1 MKNLSQF
8 PLDGLILYSLRE
20 YSNGNEQIA
29 DKIFSIFQ
37 LKVKEK
43 LIEAQDLINSGNNFC
58 ADEILNSI
66 TKAKIAQN
74 EWMYLVTQKKSND
87 NINIEEEFNSPLK
100 LCHDIYDEIIKPD
113 ENFIISQTKKLKNNY
128 DKSKFSEVVKRAKQL
143 IVIYPKVVDFHSF
156 LGLSQIAL
164 NKRVHAIKTFEN
176 ALKFTNNNATLF
188 SNMAFAQLQAG
199 FIEHSELFYRK
210 ALIKNNNLFEANKN
224 LGKILIDQKNF
235 LEAEFY
241 LSKAIFLKKTCSL
254 SHANI
259 SISFREQGKYKQSI
273 KFAIK
278 ACELSPGNIK
288 FINNL
293 GLSYKFDN
301 NLDAAELYF
310 RTAIKIAPNY
320 YEAHNNLGTVL
331 QKSNPHEAINY
342 YELAKND
349 ITILSKVYFNLA
361 SAYRDIDNP
370 SKSHKFIKKSI
381 EIDPRSSNSFKVLG
395 ILNLD
400 KGNFKKAIK
409 YFKTSIE
416 INPNN
421 AEVYR
426 LLGKIYLFKEK
437 EILKIHNLLKEN
449 NNSENEQKHFYFTLG
464 EAYEKYKEYELSSY
478 YYKKGNSLAYK
489 KGCFSVKKEIRYH
502 ELIKNLYYNLISRK
516 IILPKVEKKLVFIIG
531 MPRSGSTLV
540 EQILSFNKNLYTCG
554 ELDFIPKKIDDFL
567 NLSIGKDLHLNI
579 DSFEFL
585 NNLRNNYL
593 GYLDKITKKEI
604 IVDKMPY
611 NFKYL
616 GIINLLFPEAKFIHV
631 QRNYNDNCFSI
642 YKNYF
647 SDNSHGYSYKLS
659 DTYNYF
665 KLYKKQMEFWKN
677 IIDSEIYDLH
687 YEKLINDSKLEIKNL
702 IKFCDFNWN
711 DNYLLFYKNKRQVY
725 TASSGQV
732 RQKLYSTSINSWINF
747 AKFFKV

>member
-20 YSNGNEQIA
+20 YSKGNEQIA
-29 DKIFSIFQ
+29 DKIHSIFQ

-43 LIEAQDLINSGNNFC
+43 LIEAQDLINSGNNFR

-87 NINIEEEFNSPLK
+87 DINIEKEFNSPLK
-100 LCHDIYDEIIKPD
+100 LCHDIYDEIIKYD
-113 ENFIISQTKKLKNNY
+113 DNFIISQTKKLKSNY

-143 IVIYPKVVDFHSF
+143 IVIYPKVDDFHSF

-164 NKRVHAIKTFEN
+164 NKKIHAIKTFEN
-176 ALKFTNNNATLF
+176 ALKFSSNNATLL

-224 LGKILIDQKNF
+224 LGRILIEQKNF

-254 SHANI
+254 SNANI
-259 SISFREQGKYKQSI
+259 SISFREQGKYKLSI
-273 KFAIK
+273 EFAIK

-301 NLDAAELYF
+301 NLDSAELCF
-310 RTAIKIAPNY
+310 RKAIKIAPNY

-331 QKSNPHEAINY
+331 QKTNPHEAINY
-342 YELAKND
+342 YEIAKKD
-349 ITILSKVYFNLA
+349 SSILSQVYFNLA
-361 SAYRDIDNP
+361 STYRDLDNP
-370 SKSHKFIKKSI
+370 SKSLRFIKKSI
-381 EIDPRSSNSFKVLG
+381 GIDPKNSNSFKVLG

-400 KGNFKKAIK
+400 NGNFKRAIE
-409 YFKTSIE
+409 YFKTSIK

-421 AEVYR
+421 AEAYR

-449 NNSENEQKHFYFTLG
+449 NKSENELKHFYFTLG

-489 KGCFSVKKEIRYH
+489 KVNFSVKKEIKYH
-502 ELIKNLYYNLISRK
+502 ELIKNLYYNLKSRK
-516 IILPKVEKKLVFIIG
+516 IVLPKIEKKLIFIIG

-540 EQILSFNKNLYTCG
+540 EQILSFNKHLYAGG
-554 ELDFIPKKIDDFL
+554 ELDVIPKKIDNFL
-567 NLSIGKDLHLNI
+567 NLSVGKEIYLNI

-585 NNLRNNYL
+585 NNLRNIYL
-593 GYLDKITKKEI
+593 GHLEKITDKEI

-631 QRNYNDNCFSI
+631 QRNYNDNCFSL

-659 DTYNYF
+659 DTYNYY
-665 KLYKKQMEFWKN
+665 KLYKKQMEFWNNLIPSKLYN
-677 IIDSEIYDLH
+677 LQ
-687 YEKLINDSKLEIKNL
+687 YEKLINNSKLEIKNL
-702 IKFCDFNWN
+702 IKFCDFNWK
-711 DNYLLFYKNKRQVY
+711 DNYLLFYKNKRQIY

-732 RQKLYSTSINSWINF
+732 RQKLYTTSINSWINF
-747 AKFFKV
+747 SKFFNE

>member
-1 MKNLSQF
+1 MKNFNQF
-8 PLDGLILYSLRE
+8 PLDGLILYALRE
-20 YSNGNEQIA
+20 YSLGNEKIA
-29 DKIFSIFQ
+29 DKIHSIFQ
-37 LKVKEK
+37 KKVKEK
-43 LIEAQDLINSGNNFC
+43 LKEAQIHINSGNNFC

-66 TKAKIAQN
+66 TKSKIAQN
-74 EWMYLVTQKKSND
+74 EWMYLVTQKKNND
-87 NINIEEEFNSPLK
+87 EINIEKDFNSSLN
-100 LCHDIYDEIIKPD
+100 LCHDIYDEIVKSD
-113 ENFIISQTKKLKNNY
+113 ENFIINQTKKLKNNY

-143 IVIYPKVVDFHSF
+143 IVIYPKVDDFHSL

-164 NKRVHAIKTFEN
+164 NKKVHAIKTFEN
-176 ALKFTNNNATLF
+176 ALKFSNNNPIIF

-210 ALIKNNNLFEANKN
+210 ALIINSNLFEANKN
-224 LGKILIDQKNF
+224 LGRILIEQKNF

-241 LSKAIFLKKTCSL
+241 LAKAIYLKRTCSL
-254 SHANI
+254 SNANI
-259 SISFREQGKYKQSI
+259 SISFREQEKFKLSI
-273 KFAIK
+273 KFAKK

-293 GLSYKFDN
+293 GLSYKFNN
-301 NLDAAELYF
+301 NLDAAELCF
-310 RTAIKIAPNY
+310 RNAIKIAPNY

-331 QKSNPHEAINY
+331 QKSNPYEAINY

-349 ITILSKVYFNLA
+349 QTILSEVYFNLA
-361 SAYRDIDNP
+361 CTYREIDKP
-370 SKSHKFIKKSI
+370 SKSLKFIKKSI
-381 EIDPRSSNSFKVLG
+381 EIDPRSSNSLKVLG

-400 KGNFKKAIK
+400 NGNFKKAIK

-437 EILKIHNLLKEN
+437 EILKIHNLLKEKN
-449 NNSENEQKHFYFTLG
+449 KSENELKHFYFTLG

-489 KGCFSVKKEIRYH
+489 KGCFSVKKEIKYQ
-502 ELIKNLYYNLISRK
+502 ELIKNLYYNLRSRK
-516 IILPKVEKKLVFIIG
+516 IILPKVEKKLIFIIG

-540 EQILSFNKNLYTCG
+540 EQILSFNKDLYTGG
-554 ELDFIPKKIDDFL
+554 ELDILPKKIDGFL
-567 NLSIGKDLHLNI
+567 NQSVGKDLYLNI

-585 NNLRNNYL
+585 NNLRNIYIGYL
-593 GYLDKITKKEI
+593 GKITDKEI

-616 GIINLLFPEAKFIHV
+616 GIINLLFPEARFIHT
-631 QRNYNDNCFSI
+631 QRNFNDNCFSI

-659 DTYNYF
+659 DTYNYY

-677 IIDSEIYDLH
+677 LIHSKIYDLE

-732 RQKLYSTSINSWINF
+732 RQELYSTSINSWINF
-747 AKFFKV
+747 AKFF